1 MSAVVVDVLSEAAV
15 FPLEPR
21 GKVPYDGLGSWK
33 AKSRPRDQWKAWPE
47 DANTGID
54 CGKSGLVV
62 LDEDEPGAVQR
73 WLGYVPVT
81 YTVRTGKGRHFYFRA
96 PENVT
101 VRDSIKKVA
110 PGVDVKANGYVVG
123 PGSVHPNGTAYQ
135 VVVDGAL
142 AALPAEVLQALTA
155 PGSVEVDLSTSSDPV
170 RLPDHPVG
178 EGGRNATLF
187 RFACSLVARMPPI
200 REDEALVLLRQ
211 AYDQCEPP
219 YTDESPDAMLARAIR
234 EYGPGPLIEVE
245 GLRVRKDEYERVR
258 AQRLV
263 WRLADQSA
271 QEQIEEAEV
280 AAMPDKWLLGD
291 AVLDIAA
298 VSPIWGPESSPWTAS
313 GQQTLI
319 VGPDSTG
326 KSTLST
332 HYGKA
337 RLNLPGWGGLLLG
350 EPVVPLPEDQS
361 MLYLAA
367 DRPIQIMEGFKRGLT
382 EEMRDQLHKRLW
394 FWPGPPPMDLSTRAG
409 RMWLLRKVEQTNAGL
424 VFIDSRKD
432 VGDVLDNREVN
443 RLNRLLKELDAE
455 GVEVVMPHH
464 NIQSADPP
472 SVKPDLTHV
481 MGLREVFS
489 GTGSVLMIKGKKG
502 SAVVTLHQV
511 KPIREMHEPVRVR
524 LDKTSGRVEV
534 ADPIAQADPQDPN
547 AVNLDLSE
555 CDEAG
560 EDTYGQELRER
571 LREAGTDGVPATLLT
586 GSGEEG
592 KAKRRRL
599 ARLAADGEAVVVPKN
614 RSKVWYLAQYA
625 PPS

>member
-1 MSAVVVDVLSEAAV
+1 
-15 FPLEPR
+15 
-21 GKVPYDGLGSWK
+21 
-33 AKSRPRDQWKAWPE
+33 
-47 DANTGID
+47 
-54 CGKSGLVV
+54 
-62 LDEDEPGAVQR
+62 
-73 WLGYVPVT
+73 
-81 YTVRTGKGRHFYFRA
+81 
-96 PENVT
+96 
-101 VRDSIKKVA
+101 
-110 PGVDVKANGYVVG
+110 
-123 PGSVHPNGTAYQ
+123 
-135 VVVDGAL
+135 
-142 AALPAEVLQALTA
+142 
-155 PGSVEVDLSTSSDPV
+155 
-170 RLPDHPVG
+170 
-178 EGGRNATLF
+178 
-187 RFACSLVARMPPI
+187 
-200 REDEALVLLRQ
+200 
-211 AYDQCEPP
+211 
-219 YTDESPDAMLARAIR
+219 
-234 EYGPGPLIEVE
+234 
-245 GLRVRKDEYERVR
+245 
-258 AQRLV
+258 
-263 WRLADQSA
+263 
-271 QEQIEEAEV
+271 
-280 AAMPDKWLLGD
+280 
-291 AVLDIAA
+291 
-298 VSPIWGPESSPWTAS
+298 
-313 GQQTLI
+313 
-319 VGPDSTG
+319 
-326 KSTLST
+326 
-332 HYGKA
+332 
-337 RLNLPGWGGLLLG
+337 
-350 EPVVPLPEDQS
+350 
-361 MLYLAA
+361 
-367 DRPIQIMEGFKRGLT
+367 
-382 EEMRDQLHKRLW
+382 
-394 FWPGPPPMDLSTRAG
+394 MDLSTRAG

-502 SAVVTLHQV
+502 AAVVTLHQV

-571 LREAGTDGVPATLLT
+571 LREAGTDGVPATVLT